1 MKSEIFLR
9 AIRNRNHLRFYYGSD
24 EYFVQP
30 YYISTD
36 RQGNKILYGKL
47 RGSNEIKKF
56 DYKFISNIR
65 VLFKER
71 FSPIIPIIPLAS

>member
-9 AIRNRNHLRFYYGSD
+9 AIRNRNEIRFYYST
-24 EYFVQP
+24 EEVFVQP

-36 RQGNKILYGKL
+36 WHGNKHLYGKL

-56 DYKFISNIR
+56 DYRFISNIR
-65 VLFKER
+65 VFLKER

>member
-1 MKSEIFLR
+1 MKSEIFLG
-9 AIRNRNHLRFYYGSD
+9 AIRNRFEIRFYYGTD

-30 YYISTD
+30 YYISND
-36 RQGNKILYGKL
+36 RYGNKFLYGKL

-56 DYKFISNIR
+56 NYMLISNIR
-65 VLFKER
+65 VLFTKK